1 MHPLKTHNTPHYFL
15 TATATPTHNSKMAAP
30 PALPSPQ
37 EAKSKATTMETTKPS
52 TASSSPRCT
61 MDYLSTK
68 HSPSYTAA
76 KSKLSSGELDECLS
90 LIEGQLADVK
100 SSLVAVDDD
109 KVGNDELE
117 LHEALC
123 PLYYLYGTTLLYLVE
138 ENESMMNNSG
148 GDKVSFV
155 IGLARACVMID
166 VEFVNVDLMLFI
178 LVDTVIFLS
187 C

>member
-1 MHPLKTHNTPHYFL
+1 
-15 TATATPTHNSKMAAP
+15 
-30 PALPSPQ
+30 
-37 EAKSKATTMETTKPS
+37 
-52 TASSSPRCT
+52 

-68 HSPSYTAA
+68 HSPNYTLA

-100 SSLVAVDDD
+100 SALTEVADDNAD
-109 KVGNDELE
+109 KVGDELE

-155 IGLARACVMID
+155 IALARV
-166 VEFVNVDLMLFI
+166 
-178 LVDTVIFLS
+178 
-187 C
+187 

>member
-1 MHPLKTHNTPHYFL
+1 
-15 TATATPTHNSKMAAP
+15 
-30 PALPSPQ
+30 
-37 EAKSKATTMETTKPS
+37 
-52 TASSSPRCT
+52 

-90 LIEGQLADVK
+90 LIEGQLAVVK

-109 KVGNDELE
+109 KVDDNDELE

-166 VEFVNVDLMLFI
+166 VEF
-178 LVDTVIFLS
+178 

>member
-1 MHPLKTHNTPHYFL
+1 MTLHTPEHEHTFL
-15 TATATPTHNSKMAAP
+15 STAPQNNSTMAV

-37 EAKSKATTMETTKPS
+37 EAKSKATTIETIKPS
-52 TASSSPRCT
+52 SASPSPSSNHFT

-68 HSPSYTAA
+68 HSPNYTLA

-100 SSLVAVDDD
+100 SSLVADDNAD
-109 KVGNDELE
+109 KVGDELE

-155 IGLARACVMID
+155 IALARV
-166 VEFVNVDLMLFI
+166 
-178 LVDTVIFLS
+178 
-187 C
+187 